1 MRRLTFLLIF
11 ISWSAPTFGQ
21 KTATNYEAL
30 ARSITADLVAR
41 RFEQVVAHFSPDI
54 AKVLDVPALAAAW
67 DGVIGQYGAFGSI
80 ERAEQEEKDGL
91 QVIYLTTVFARGKLT
106 LTLVFDSNG
115 RVVSFTATPPEARE
129 SWKPPEYAK
138 ADSFTE
144 RAVTITTGLWQLPGT
159 LTIPSGAGP
168 FSGVVLVHGSGPND
182 QDESIGP
189 NKTFKDLAWGLAS
202 RGVVVLRYEKRTH
215 KYGAK
220 SSADP
225 ATLTVAD
232 ETIDD
237 ARSAVALL
245 AATQGIDPKRI
256 CVLGHSLGGYIA
268 PRIATGNTKIA
279 GLVLLAG
286 NTRPVEDLVVEQV
299 RYGVSLGGKVTPEGQ
314 KQIEAVDKEM
324 GEWRNPDLKPGMT
337 VHLLGSPVPASYVLD
352 LRGYKPGETA
362 AVLKIPILVL
372 QGERDIQVR
381 TADFEGWK
389 KALSGHANASFKLY
403 PALNHLFMPG
413 TGPSSGSE
421 YQKPNHVP
429 KEVIDDIAAWIVANT
444 RMK

>member
-1 MRRLTFLLIF
+1 MRRLNFLLIL
-11 ISWSAPTFGQ
+11 ILCSAPIFGQ

-30 ARSITADLVAR
+30 ARSITDDLVAR
-41 RFEQVVAHFSPDI
+41 RFEQVVAHFSPEI
-54 AKVLDVPALAAAW
+54 AKALDAPVLAAAW
-67 DGVIGQYGAFGSI
+67 DGIIGQYGAFGSI
-80 ERAEQEEKDGL
+80 ERAEQEEKAGL
-91 QVIYLTTVFARGKLT
+91 QVVYLTTVFARGKLT
-106 LTLVFDSNG
+106 LTLAFDSSG
-115 RVVSFTATPPEARE
+115 RVASFTATPPEARA

-144 RAVTITTGLWQLPGT
+144 HAVTITTGLWQLPGT

-168 FSGVVLVHGSGPND
+168 FPAVVLVHGSGPND

-225 ATLTVAD
+225 ATLTIAD

-256 CVLGHSLGGYIA
+256 YVLGHSLGGYIA
-268 PRIATGNTKIA
+268 PRIATGSTKIA
-279 GLVLLAG
+279 GLVLMAG
-286 NTRPVEDLVVEQV
+286 NTRPVEDLVVEQI
-299 RYGVSLGGKVTPEGQ
+299 RYGISLSGKVTPEGQ
-314 KQIEAVDKEM
+314 KQIEAVEKEM
-324 GEWRNPDLKPGMT
+324 NEWRNPDLKPGMT

-362 AVLKIPILVL
+362 AMLKIPILVL
-372 QGERDIQVR
+372 QGGRDIQVR

-389 KALSGHANASFKLY
+389 KALSGHANATFKLY
-403 PALNHLFMPG
+403 TALNHLFMPG
-413 TGPSSGSE
+413 TGPSSGAE

-429 KEVIDDIAAWIVANT
+429 KEVIDDIAAWIATNT
-444 RMK
+444 MMK

>member
-1 MRRLTFLLIF
+1 
-11 ISWSAPTFGQ
+11 
-21 KTATNYEAL
+21 
-30 ARSITADLVAR
+30 
-41 RFEQVVAHFSPDI
+41 VAHFSPEI
-54 AKVLDVPALAAAW
+54 AKALDAPALAAAW
-67 DGVIGQYGAFGSI
+67 DSIIGQYGAFGSI
-80 ERAEQEEKDGL
+80 ERVEQEEKPGL
-91 QVIYLTTVFARGKLT
+91 QVIYLTTVFARGELT

-115 RVVSFTATPPEARE
+115 HVVSFTATPPQARE

-144 RAVTITTGLWQLPGT
+144 RSVTITTGMWQLPGT
-159 LTIPSGAGP
+159 LTIPSGPGP
-168 FSGVVLVHGSGPND
+168 FPAVVLVHGSGPHD

-189 NKTFKDLAWGLAS
+189 NMTFKDLAWGLAS
-202 RGVVVLRYEKRTH
+202 RSVAVLRYEKRTH

-225 ATLTVAD
+225 ATLTIAD

-245 AATQGIDPKRI
+245 TATQEIDPKRI
-256 CVLGHSLGGYIA
+256 YVLGHSLGGYIA

-279 GLVLLAG
+279 GLVLMAG
-286 NTRPVEDLVVEQV
+286 NTRPVEDLVVEQI
-299 RYGVSLGGKVTPEGQ
+299 RNAVSLGDKVTPEGQ
-314 KQIEAVDKEM
+314 KQIEAVEKEM
-324 GEWRNPDLKPGMT
+324 GEWRSPDLKPGMT
-337 VHLLGSPVPASYVLD
+337 VHLLGAPVPASYVLD
-352 LRGYKPGETA
+352 LRGYKPGDTA
-362 AVLKIPILVL
+362 ALLKIPILVL

-389 KALSGHANASFKLY
+389 KALTGHANATFKLY

-421 YQKPNHVP
+421 YQKPNHVS
-429 KEVIDDIAAWIVANT
+429 KEVIDDIAAWIVST
-444 RMK
+444 TIKKK